1 MKKAH
6 FGPFLNGLH
15 SASNRSMGMRL
26 PRDPSSARAAGAGK
40 GGWRRCRQRGVPTAT
55 QLPGDSWRQRSSALH
70 SHQRSHRGTGN
81 RNPLQPAPLMR
92 SPVKSQPS

>member
-40 GGWRRCRQRGVPTAT
+40 GGWGLAAVQAAGRP
-55 QLPGDSWRQRSSALH
+55 H
-70 SHQRSHRGTGN
+70 SH
-81 RNPLQPAPLMR
+81 PAPR
-92 SPVKSQPS
+92 G